1 MTLELRVIQ
10 TLGRNQQTRP
20 QPHGDQDSLRDVDGG
35 MEGRLR
41 GFLLLD
47 GGVDGGQGGLRTRHL
62 AGGSGLLAFVAHGEV
77 VEVASLFGQKAL
89 EIKRMRPE

>member
-10 TLGRNQQTRP
+10 TLGRNQQTHP

-35 MEGRLR
+35 MEGRFR

-47 GGVDGGQGGLRTRHL
+47 GGVDGRQGGLRTRHL

-77 VEVASLFGQKAL
+77 EVASLLGQKAL